1 MQRCLYRV
9 AMQRAA
15 DKPWYQRSEKE
26 EAAILWPPPCGF
38 TQNPGVLRCL
48 HVVNVSWLSVCL
60 GWAKPRTS
68 LVSHRPS
75 QSVIS
80 WIKWQLPKWLE
91 QDRWMGRGIKGRS
104 GGGKGERLLNKDP
117 CPNTITLPHPNQ
129 NHCPWRDTV
138 STETISVSKCATEPG
153 RDSCTGEVRKKSPI
167 LASN

>member
-1 MQRCLYRV
+1 
-9 AMQRAA
+9 MQRAA